1 MAPPAHPSAR
11 RSAIPRSLAA
21 LVAGVSLTVLTAAAP
36 APAVAA
42 PVPTPPAV
50 PAPFAAH
57 DPGNGEPPS
66 AGRYIVTLREPAA
79 ATYTGGVA
87 GKARTAPREGE
98 GLKAGSAPVKAYR
111 TYLRERQDD
120 AAKAVGARVISSYS
134 AALNGFTA
142 ELQPRQVEELRADP
156 TVVSVVK
163 DDLRKPL
170 AAVNSTDYLGLSG
183 TSGVWAAN
191 GGVAGAGKGVVV
203 GVVDTGIAPENPS
216 FAGAPLGTAPGQE
229 PYLDGSVVT
238 FRKAD
243 GGTFTGTC
251 TAGVQFTTA
260 DCSTKL
266 VSARYFVDN
275 FGATHIGGPSVGE
288 YLSPR
293 DGEAHGSHTASTAA
307 GAGGVAADLGGV
319 PMGPISGVAPA
330 AKVAAYKACWSGP
343 DAKDTTD
350 DGCATGDLLAAIDAA
365 VADNVDV
372 INYSIG
378 SAGGALTTDSVVDE
392 AFRNAAASGIFVA
405 TAGGNSGPGDSTVD
419 NASPWITTAAASTM
433 PTREATVELGDGQN
447 VLGASVSLPAD
458 GRKVT
463 GPLVAASGAGTAI
476 SVRPQLCGPDSLD
489 GAKVK
494 GAIVLCE
501 RGTYDRAAKSA
512 EVKRAGG
519 IGMVLVNPSPDSTDL
534 DTHAVPTI
542 AVDADGYDA
551 LVSYAATD
559 APTATLVAG
568 NPHRLA
574 SAAVPQIAGFSSRG
588 PVQADGGD
596 LIKPDLA
603 APGVAVL
610 ADGANAAGGRP
621 SFTFMSGT
629 SMASPHVA
637 GLGALYLGLHP
648 QATPAEIKS
657 ALMTTT
663 RPTVT
668 AAGEASEDVF
678 AQGNGQ
684 VDATRYLHPG
694 LLYLNGPDDW
704 ARYVAGVKGDRTAP
718 APSDLNLASIGV
730 GSLAG
735 RQTVTRTV
743 TSTGPG
749 TFTADPVRIPG
760 VDTVVEPR
768 SLTFTAAGQSR
779 TFKVTFTRTTA
790 PLGEYAT
797 GYLTWRA
804 GGQSVRSAV
813 AVRPVTLVA
822 PTAVAAA
829 GSTGRTT
836 LPLKGGEDRDVPL
849 DLTGLSRGLRVQDSG
864 TVGGPARTHVVEV
877 PAGTEHARFALDAAD
892 DSADLD
898 LSVYRLN
905 EYGDTALVDRA
916 ATESADEQLDLE
928 DPEPGLYEVEVDFFA
943 GSGPLDFTV
952 TSFALGD
959 KGAEGSFTA
968 QPATAA
974 LHAGGTTPVTL
985 SWKGLRAGAVYLG
998 RVTYGDTGRTTY
1010 VTVTGDPRTGPPGGS
1025 PGARPTVAVKP
1036 AYAVPGQSAVVV
1048 AKDLTPAVDFQIR
1061 VKGTNRV
1068 LATGRTTDDGG
1079 VGRLVTLPADI
1090 ATGKQ
1095 TLEVRYGSRSAGGS
1109 FTVAK
1114 LVLGDAEHSDAHAF
1128 DGNPLAAMTTA
1139 VKGKGTVRITVRG
1152 ASGTYLDR
1160 TLAVDAGELPW
1171 SAWKSDPVETRP
1183 GKLTATLAVV
1193 AGHGRTGQTK
1203 SVTWMPTA
1211 VKASTASIT
1220 EDRSTAHTAQVSY
1233 TNNSEVPVFPT
1244 LRYKLTNGDLVLATL
1259 QTDPEDT
1266 FTRSYDTTGVD
1277 RLDLVLDGTTV
1288 ATYRNKDRAGRTGRP
1303 AMVEPFYATFQRGTP
1318 AKHHGGPAP
1327 LRMTVTNRPAA
1338 YSGGF
1343 ALTVG
1348 EGPEIYAGSS
1358 LLLDERIPTT
1368 RSPQE
1373 GAPISRT
1380 VTVPAGR
1387 PLWATAYYE
1396 IQGPIF
1402 QALAVR
1408 RILVPPVD
1416 ADDLEPVHGSGSRSP
1431 FVVDTMPREAAAGST
1446 ASVTAAGLSPS
1457 ERFTVRLDGRVVG
1470 SGRATAAGFAHAFV
1484 TVPHGH
1490 GRTLTVRVTGT
1501 GAGRSGETVLGLS
1514 G

>member
-1 MAPPAHPSAR
+1 MAPPAHPPAR

-21 LVAGVSLTVLTAAAP
+21 LVAGVSLTVLSAAGP
-36 APAVAA
+36 APAFAA

-50 PAPFAAH
+50 PAPFAA
-57 DPGNGEPPS
+57 DGPGSGEQPS

-87 GKARTAPREGE
+87 GKARTAPRDGE
-98 GLKAGSAPVKAYR
+98 GLKAGSASVKAYR
-111 TYLRERQDD
+111 TYLRGRQDD
-120 AAKAVGARVISSYS
+120 AARTVGTRVISSYS

-142 ELQPRQVEELRADP
+142 ELQPRQVEELRTDP

-183 TSGVWAAN
+183 TNGVWAAN
-191 GGVAGAGKGVVV
+191 GGAAGAGKGVVV

-216 FAGAPLGTAPGQE
+216 FAGAPLGTKAGQD

-238 FRKAD
+238 YRKSD
-243 GGTFTGTC
+243 GGTFTGAC
-251 TAGVQFTTA
+251 TAGVQFTAA

-275 FGATHIGGPSVGE
+275 FGTGHIGGPSVGE

-307 GAGGVAADLGGV
+307 GAGGVDADLGGV
-319 PMGPISGVAPA
+319 PMGKISGVAPA

-378 SAGGALTTDSVVDE
+378 SADGARTTDSVVDE

-433 PTREATVELGDGQN
+433 PTREATVELGDGGN

-458 GRKVT
+458 GRKVS
-463 GPLVAASGAGTAI
+463 GPLVAASGAGTDI

-534 DTHAVPTI
+534 DAHTVPTI
-542 AVDADGYDA
+542 AVDADGYDT
-551 LVSYAATD
+551 LVSYAGTE
-559 APTATLVAG
+559 APKATLVDG

-574 SAAVPQIAGFSSRG
+574 SAAVPQVAGFSSRG

-603 APGVAVL
+603 APGVSVL

-668 AAGEASEDVF
+668 AAGEASADVF

-704 ARYVAGVKGDRTAP
+704 ARYVAAVKGDPTAP

-749 TFTADPVRIPG
+749 TFTADPVSIPG

-768 SLTFTAAGQSR
+768 SLTFTEAGQSR
-779 TFKVTFTRTTA
+779 TFTVTFTRTTA

-797 GYLTWRA
+797 GYLTWR
-804 GGQSVRSAV
+804 GGEQSVRSAL

-822 PTAVAAA
+822 PTAAAAA

-836 LPLKGGEDRDVPL
+836 VTLEGGEDRDVPL
-849 DLTGLSRGLRVQDSG
+849 DLTGLSRGLRVQGSG

-877 PAGTEHARFALDAAD
+877 PAGTEHARFVLDAAD
-892 DSADLD
+892 DAADLD
-898 LSVYRLN
+898 LSVYKLN
-905 EYGDTALVDRA
+905 KYGDTALVDRA
-916 ATESADEQLDLE
+916 ATDSADEQLDLE

-959 KGAEGSFTA
+959 KGAEGSLTA

-974 LHAGGTTPVTL
+974 LRAGGTTPVTL

-1010 VTVTGDPRTGPPGGS
+1010 LTVTGDPRGGPPSGTPGS
-1025 PGARPTVAVKP
+1025 RPTVAVQP

-1048 AKDLTPAVDFQIR
+1048 ATGLDPAVDFQIR
-1061 VKGTNRV
+1061 VKGSGRV
-1068 LATGRTTDDGG
+1068 LASGRTTDDGG
-1079 VGRLVTLPADI
+1079 VGRLVTLPSDI
-1090 ATGKQ
+1090 ATGRQ
-1095 TLEVRYGSRSAGGS
+1095 TLEVRYGKRSAGGS
-1109 FTVAK
+1109 FTVAE
-1114 LVLGDAEHSDAHAF
+1114 LVLGDSEHSDAHAF

-1139 VKGKGTVRITVRG
+1139 IRGKGTVRVTVRG
-1152 ASGTYLDR
+1152 KSGTYLSR
-1160 TLAVDAGELPW
+1160 TLAVDAGDLGW
-1171 SAWKSDPVETRP
+1171 YAWKSEPVETRP
-1183 GKLTATLAVV
+1183 EKLTATLAVV
-1193 AGHGRTGQTK
+1193 AGHGRPGQSTTL
-1203 SVTWMPTA
+1203 SWTPTA
-1211 VKASTASIT
+1211 VKASGASIT
-1220 EDRSTAHTAQVSY
+1220 EVRGTAHTAQVSY
-1233 TNNSEVPVFPT
+1233 TNNSDVPVFPT
-1244 LRYKLTNGDLVLATL
+1244 LRYKLTSGDVVLATL
-1259 QTDPEDT
+1259 QADPEDT

-1277 RLDLVLDGTTV
+1277 RLDLVIDGTTV
-1288 ATYRNKDRAGRTGRP
+1288 ATYRNKDRAGLTGRP
-1303 AMVEPFYATFQRGTP
+1303 AMVEPFYATFQRGTS
-1318 AKHHGGPAP
+1318 AQHHGGPAP

-1358 LLLDERIPTT
+1358 LLLDERIPVT
-1368 RSPQE
+1368 RSAQE
-1373 GAPISRT
+1373 GAPVSRT

-1396 IQGPIF
+1396 VQGPIF

-1408 RILVPPVD
+1408 RIIVPPVD
-1416 ADDLEPVHGSGSRSP
+1416 ADDLQPVRGSGTRP
-1431 FVVDTMPREAAAGST
+1431 TFVVDAMPGEAATGST
-1446 ASVTAAGLSPS
+1446 ASVTAAGLSPRES
-1457 ERFTVRLDGRVVG
+1457 FTVRLDGRVVG
-1470 SGRATAAGFAHAFV
+1470 SGRATAQGFAHAFV
-1484 TVPHGH
+1484 PVPHGH
-1490 GRTLTVRVTGT
+1490 GGTLTVRVTGT
-1501 GAGRSGETVLGLS
+1501 GAGRSGETALVVTG
-1514 G
+1514 